1 MEIINYKRKAK
12 ILNSASITKFD
23 ARYCHML
30 RLALLCF
37 FFSLFRG
44 CAEKYHASVHRYQ
57 FSQKTNIPD
66 YDNLNYWA
74 AHPWKKDPSD
84 SIPKPLQFEKND
96 SLADVFFIHP
106 TTYTEV
112 RFGWNADVNDAHIN
126 AKTDYSSIL
135 YQASVFNQH
144 CRVFAPR
151 YRQAHLSAFFI
162 NNDDTKA
169 AFDTAYADVKRAF
182 EFYMEH
188 YNQNRPIIIAGHSQ
202 GGLMS
207 ERLLKDFFDGK
218 PLQQKLVVAYI
229 VGWPVPQNSYEKIPV
244 CQDSLQTNCFCG
256 WRTFKKD
263 YTPVYVM
270 REQAMSYVTNPL
282 SWTTNSNY
290 VSAEK
295 NKGSVLRDFS
305 KVIPHSTD
313 AQNHDGI
320 LWVNRPKFPG
330 AVFYRSRNYHIGD
343 INLFYM
349 NMRENI
355 EQRIF
360 SYLKTH

>member
-1 MEIINYKRKAK
+1 
-12 ILNSASITKFD
+12 
-23 ARYCHML
+23 
-30 RLALLCF
+30 
-37 FFSLFRG
+37 
-44 CAEKYHASVHRYQ
+44 
-57 FSQKTNIPD
+57 
-66 YDNLNYWA
+66 
-74 AHPWKKDPSD
+74 
-84 SIPKPLQFEKND
+84 
-96 SLADVFFIHP
+96 
-106 TTYTEV
+106 
-112 RFGWNADVNDAHIN
+112 
-126 AKTDYSSIL
+126 
-135 YQASVFNQH
+135 
-144 CRVFAPR
+144 
-151 YRQAHLSAFFI
+151 
-162 NNDDTKA
+162 
-169 AFDTAYADVKRAF
+169 
-182 EFYMEH
+182 
-188 YNQNRPIIIAGHSQ
+188 
-202 GGLMS
+202 
-207 ERLLKDFFDGK
+207 
-218 PLQQKLVVAYI
+218 
-229 VGWPVPQNSYEKIPV
+229 
-244 CQDSLQTNCFCG
+244 
-256 WRTFKKD
+256 
-263 YTPVYVM
+263 M